1 MNFLLYAVTI
11 CVWGSTWL
19 AITYQLGNVPSDIS
33 IFYRFG
39 LASLLVF
46 IWCFFRKKS
55 LKFSWSIHLSFLAQ
69 GFFLFSMNYMAAYA
83 AGQYIP
89 SGLNA
94 IGFSMVLVFNII
106 NSFIFYRVP
115 LTAPVIYG
123 TLSGIIGII
132 TIFWPSIAT
141 LDLSNNSLVGIL
153 LSLLGGILASFGNML
168 SLQNQKRNIPI
179 TESNAYAMGYGALI
193 MLGAISFKGISFQ
206 IDTSYTYVFS
216 LLHLSIFGSIVAFGC
231 YLTLLGRIGPTK
243 ASYALVMVPV
253 VALGF
258 STLFEN
264 FVWDVYSFSGVG
276 LIMFGN
282 IIILARKPISK
293 TKVIE
298 EEKPLTPSDLK
309 KAA

>member
-1 MNFLLYAVTI
+1 MNLFLYAITI
-11 CVWGSTWL
+11 CIWGSTWL
-19 AITYQLGNVPSDIS
+19 AITHQLGTIPIDIS

-55 LKFSWSIHLSFLAQ
+55 LKFPWFIHLSFVAQ
-69 GFFLFSMNYMAAYA
+69 GFFLFSINFTAAYA
-83 AGQYIP
+83 ASYYIP

-115 LTAPVIYG
+115 ITLPVACG
-123 TLSGIIGII
+123 ALSGIIGVA

-141 LDLSNNSLVGIL
+141 LDLSSNNLLGIF
-153 LSLLGGILASFGNML
+153 LSLLGGALASFGNMI
-168 SLQNQKRNIPI
+168 SVQNQKKKIPVC
-179 TESNAYAMGYGALI
+179 ESNAYAMGYGALI
-193 MLGAISFKGISFQ
+193 MLGIIFFKGIPLQ
-206 IDTSYTYVFS
+206 IDMSNAYIFS
-216 LLHLSIFGSIVAFGC
+216 LLHLSIFGSIIAFGC
-231 YLTLLGRIGPTK
+231 YLTLLGRIGPHK

-253 VALGF
+253 IALGL

-264 FVWDVYSFSGVG
+264 FVWDFHTFSGVG
-276 LIMFGN
+276 LIMLGN
-282 IIILARKPISK
+282 LIILVRKPLSK
-293 TKVIE
+293 TKVLE
-298 EEKPLTPSDLK
+298 EEKPLLQTAFK